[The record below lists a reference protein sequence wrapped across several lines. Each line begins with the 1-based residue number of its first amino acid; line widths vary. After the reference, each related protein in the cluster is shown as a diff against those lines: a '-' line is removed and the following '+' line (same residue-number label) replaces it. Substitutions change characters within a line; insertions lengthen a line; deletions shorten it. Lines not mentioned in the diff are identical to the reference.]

1 MSCPHCNAAVVAF
14 SVPPPLREHAPATES
29 AICTRCL
36 RTEPAVEAGADA
48 AVDRVGADGAAGGAA
63 TGSQGTDGSTSPPDF
78 STVDPAF
85 PSGEAGVALA
95 LLCGCLE
102 SFALN
107 RASIEALIDHAEREG
122 ADVFAFLN
130 RLDASEAAFDLDR
143 RRAAL
148 LDLL

>member
-1 MSCPHCNAAVVAF
+1 MSCPHCGATVVGF
-14 SVPPPLREHAPATES
+14 TVPSAIREHAPAAES

-36 RTEPAVEAGADA
+36 RTVSTVEAGANGTVA
-48 AVDRVGADGAAGGAA
+48 GADTDSAAA
-63 TGSQGTDGSTSPPDF
+63 DGSAARAPDF

-107 RASIEALIDHAEREG
+107 RTSIEVLVEHAERAG
-122 ADVFAFLN
+122 ADVFTFLN

>member
-1 MSCPHCNAAVVAF
+1 MSCPHCGATVVAF
-14 SVPPPLREHAPATES
+14 SVPSPLREHAPAAES

-36 RTEPAVEAGADA
+36 RTGPAVEAGADP
-48 AVDRVGADGAAGGAA
+48 AVNGAA
-63 TGSQGTDGSTSPPDF
+63 TGSRGTSGSTPRPDF

-85 PSGEAGVALA
+85 PNGEAGVALA
-95 LLCGCLE
+95 LLCGSLE

-107 RASIEALIDHAEREG
+107 RASIEVLVEHAERAG
-122 ADVFAFLN
+122 ADVFTFLN